1 MSFLA
6 RRLGLPAV
14 SGPRAKPVTPAD
26 NAPLINCCRHLAAQA
41 AGLDDPLRRQLLAVD
56 REFTR
61 VLADPQTR
69 TALESGAEPWPVLAP
84 HLLDLLL
91 IAGAGALS
99 TEPSLT
105 ALIADTVLRVRRGS
119 RAAWRL
125 RAQAHEQWGDLNL
138 AIAAHEEYLARTE
151 DDKLGV
157 GALVVTLRSVRDARV
172 SLASA
177 LLDAH
182 DLGDTLPMPAAA
194 DLHDMLSRPCRAEAL
209 DPALEDFLGELT
221 RLPISQLAGVRDVL
235 QAAVHC
241 LRISQL
247 RPPPLSAETVRSLD
261 ILRLGD
267 VRGWLAG
274 RSICLVADR
283 DQLAAAQAVAGAVP
297 GLGARIDE
305 YDLVARFGSGSPDP
319 EDGGTRTD
327 LMVIRHD
334 QQTGWDEP
342 TQLRLILAE
351 DPRDWVRAVRHNLVP
366 GAQRGLF
373 DKALR
378 RPAHHDALVDDD
390 HRPARPTNAFQL
402 LRLLDHLDVNPTI
415 DLIGF
420 GPGDPFTDVEQDW
433 LRTRV
438 RRVDEQRVSL
448 R

>member
-6 RRLGLPAV
+6 RRLGLPPV
-14 SGPRAKPVTPAD
+14 SGPRPKPVTPAD

-41 AGLDDPLRRQLLAVD
+41 PSLNDRLRQDLLAVD
-56 REFTR
+56 QEFSR
-61 VLADPQTR
+61 VLADPPTR

-91 IAGAGALS
+91 VAAATAL
-99 TEPSLT
+99 TTDPSLT
-105 ALIADTVLRVRRGS
+105 GLIADTVLRVRRGS

-138 AIAAHEEYLARTE
+138 AIAAHEEYLART
-151 DDKLGV
+151 DVDKLGV

-172 SLASA
+172 NLASA

-182 DLGDTLPMPAAA
+182 DVGDTLPMPAAA
-194 DLHDMLSRPCRAEAL
+194 DLHDMLSRPCRREAL

-221 RLPISQLAGVRDVL
+221 RLPVSQLSGVRDVL
-235 QAAVHC
+235 QAVVHC

-247 RPPPLSAETVRSLD
+247 RPPPLSVDVVRSLD
-261 ILRLGD
+261 VLRLGD

-274 RSICLVADR
+274 RSICLVAEPDR
-283 DQLAAAQAVAGAVP
+283 LAASQTATGT

-305 YDLVARFGSGSPDP
+305 YDLVARFGSGPPSP
-319 EDGGTRTD
+319 EHAGTRTD
-327 LMVIRHD
+327 LMVLRHD
-334 QQTGWDEP
+334 QRTGWDEP
-342 TQLRLILAE
+342 TDLRLILAE
-351 DPRDWVRAVRHNLVP
+351 DPRDWVRAVRQNLVP

-390 HRPARPTNAFQL
+390 HRPVRPTNAFQL

-433 LRTRV
+433 LRPRV
-438 RRVDEQRVSL
+438 RRADEQRVCL